1 MPAKRTLGAA
11 APRLVVAD
19 PDGQILDHPYLEMAG
34 RSGPDVV
41 SVPSEDLL
49 RIPDG
54 SKLFTMPRSHPAA
67 WNPKRLVYQTAARVQ
82 IGGRRFSCSTV
93 AAFLPP
99 GYTRTLLPAATYPSP
114 QPPLP
119 LWSYTAVGWDR
130 DGFVAAAIR
139 TDPMDHSAAR
149 HYDDREL
156 LPRLRARLKGHGHN
170 PILAQLARCAT
181 EYHCLAAKNLF
192 LERWEAPLPVANSCN
207 SACVGCL
214 SWQPSTACAS
224 SHERIRYAPTA
235 AHVVEVALPFLSSVP
250 EAIASFGQG
259 CEGEPL
265 LLADI
270 IAEAIR
276 RIRALTDRGT
286 INCNTNGSLP
296 RRVEQIAKA
305 GLDSIRI
312 SLNSALGPTYTAYYL
327 PRSYRWEDVKASV
340 RIAKDTG
347 LYTTLNYLVFPGV
360 TDRDEELDAFLGLL
374 RETRTDM
381 VQMRNLSIDPEL
393 YLRTVPP
400 ARGKCVG
407 IRAVLRAIRRE
418 FPNVEIGYFNRPKEL
433 FGARLCETLIF

>member
-1 MPAKRTLGAA
+1 M
-11 APRLVVAD
+11 VVAD
-19 PDGQILDHPYLEMAG
+19 SDGQILDHPHLGMAG
-34 RSGPDVV
+34 RLGADVV
-41 SVPSEDLL
+41 SIPPEDLL
-49 RIPDG
+49 AIPEG
-54 SKLFTMPRSHPAA
+54 TKLFTMPGSHPAA
-67 WNPKRLVYQTAARVQ
+67 WEPKQGAYRPVSRVQ

-93 AAFLPP
+93 AGFLPP
-99 GYTRTLLPAATYPSP
+99 GYTRTLLPAATYPTP

-119 LWSYTAVGWDR
+119 LWSYTAVGWSE
-130 DGFVAAAIR
+130 GFVAAAIR

-156 LPRLRARLKGHGHN
+156 LPRMKARMKEQRDN

-192 LERWEAPLPVANSCN
+192 LGRWEAPLPVANSCN

-235 AHVVEVALPFLSSVP
+235 EHVVEVALPFLTSVP
-250 EAIASFGQG
+250 EAIVSFGQG

-265 LLADI
+265 LLADV
-270 IAEAIR
+270 IAEATR
-276 RIRALTDRGT
+276 RIRATTDQGT

-296 RRVEQIAKA
+296 RRVEQIARA
-305 GLDSIRI
+305 GLDSVRI
-312 SLNSALGPTYTAYYL
+312 SLNSVLGPTYTAYYL
-327 PRSYRWEDVKASV
+327 PRSYRWEDVRES
-340 RIAKDTG
+340 IGLAKESG

-360 TDRDEELDAFLGLL
+360 TDREEELEALLLLIRDARL
-374 RETRTDM
+374 DM
-381 VQMRNLSIDPEL
+381 IQMRNLSIDPEL

-407 IRAVLRAIRRE
+407 IRTVLRTIRRE
-418 FPNVEIGYFNRPKEL
+418 FPQVEIGYFNRPKEL
-433 FGARLCETLIF
+433 FGTRLCETLVF